1 MSAMILHRARTL
13 PPTAVR
19 GVAVTAWSAAAA
31 LAALLEVGLPLQPLV
46 VFPFVL
52 LAPGLAGT
60 ALLRTGDR
68 LTRLVLS
75 VAMSLVT
82 ATIAAQVLL
91 ALGRWSPSV
100 WITTLAAL
108 ATALAWIPSP
118 PSRPDPAPQPPEVQQ

>member
-1 MSAMILHRARTL
+1 MSTTILHRARTL
-13 PPTAVR
+13 SPTAVR
-19 GVAVTAWSAAAA
+19 GAGMTAWATAAV
-31 LAALLEVGLPLQPLV
+31 LAAMLEVGPPLQPLV

-52 LAPGLAGT
+52 VAPGLAGT
-60 ALLRTGDR
+60 ALLRAGDR

-75 VAMSLVT
+75 VAMSLVA

-100 WITTLAAL
+100 WIAALAVL

-118 PSRPDPAPQPPEVQQ
+118 APRPAPELPEVQQ